1 MADHY
6 KTLGVGPEADID
18 SIRDAYRALMRVHHP
33 DRRSGVPASAEMA
46 LKLNA
51 AWAVLRSPKS
61 RAAYDRLRAP
71 RAAVPAAVLNAG
83 ATRIDAVAPRVY
95 SRQQEAVRAAHSAA
109 SLKAASLALAIG
121 VVQLLAFGASG

>member
-1 MADHY
+1 
-6 KTLGVGPEADID
+6 
-18 SIRDAYRALMRVHHP
+18 MRVHHP

-51 AWAVLRSPKS
+51 AWAVLRSPES

-71 RAAVPAAVLNAG
+71 GAAVLNAG